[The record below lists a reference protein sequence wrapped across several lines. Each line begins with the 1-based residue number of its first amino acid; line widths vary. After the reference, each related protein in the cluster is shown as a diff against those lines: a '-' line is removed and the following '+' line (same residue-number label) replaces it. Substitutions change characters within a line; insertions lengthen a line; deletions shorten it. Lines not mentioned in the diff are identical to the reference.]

1 MAPKS
6 GILLKSITLL
16 IRTTRWDRWHH
27 QVYQEVSSGKV
38 VIESAQQ
45 FIKVA
50 DQLCSITGYKL
61 SFESL
66 WCILFNKLVSFLHGN
81 QDCGDKFTLQPEG
94 I

>member
-16 IRTTRWDRWHH
+16 LRTTRWDRWHH
-27 QVYQEVSSGKV
+27 QTKSQEVQEVQEVSSGKV

-45 FIKVA
+45 FAKVA
-50 DQLCSITGYKL
+50 DQLCNITGYKL

-66 WCILFNKLVSFLHGN
+66 W
-81 QDCGDKFTLQPEG
+81 
-94 I
+94 